1 MLALKILPAPVLT
14 LSLLAAAVLAKLR
27 QGAGTGRI
35 HPSCPRHRTQRQQC
49 GHPCR
54 VFGRSAGPGRIE
66 TGLPG
71 AGQDHRAQGR
81 SGHHGQKGQVLM
93 QLDPEDLR
101 LSQAQARA
109 TLQAAETTR
118 DLAKAE
124 LEALPGAAGQEFR
137 EPGRP

>member
-1 MLALKILPAPVLT
+1 MDIHAEFSGEVRARVESKLGFRVPGKITARKVDP
-14 LSLLAAAVLAKLR
+14 
-27 QGAGTGRI
+27 GTM
-35 HPSCPRHRTQRQQC
+35 
-49 GHPCR
+49 
-54 VFGRSAGPGRIE
+54 VK
-66 TGLPG
+66 
-71 AGQDHRAQGR
+71 
-81 SGHHGQKGQVLM
+81 KGQVLM